1 MGIISPNYGDT
12 YATTTGEKE
21 GQFSKGEAKNIN
33 HSSPGNTFLLYVFV
47 DALKIVFRRTPN
59 SHDQLAGPCEFQG
72 NKNIVSDSLRISLF
86 LGGTQVTILLS
97 CMWTIWY
104 IN

>member
-12 YATTTGEKE
+12 YVTTTGEKE

-33 HSSPGNTFLLYVFV
+33 HSSPPSNPPPMHLWIVCESYLGELQIPTTNLLVN
-47 DALKIVFRRTPN
+47 AN
-59 SHDQLAGPCEFQG
+59 SREVRLSC
-72 NKNIVSDSLRISLF
+72 NSLRISLF
-86 LGGTQVTILLS
+86 PGGTQVTILLS
-97 CMWTIWY
+97 RMWTIWY